1 MISTPYRNNSVR
13 NQALTLSRSRS
24 QRFIALALALALSTA
39 TSILSSSEVKM
50 ATLFNI
56 GDLSMENLL
65 MLQSTVSA
73 AIAIRNKAALIAPAK
88 EPKAPKALKEPK
100 APKEDKPKED
110 KPKEDKPK
118 EDKPK
123 APKAPG
129 VAALWL
135 SHIVKARSEAYELY
149 KASSEKK
156 QGVALLFAKEYRAKH
171 ADEYAAFEASYK
183 ESHPSPP
190 TEVAAPVAPPK
201 EVPVAPVVSTNPFD
215 EVKPEVKAKKPWS
228 PETKA
233 AAAAKRAA
241 NKAAKAAAGG
251 GSGAEDSTS
260 E

>member
-1 MISTPYRNNSVR
+1 
-13 NQALTLSRSRS
+13 
-24 QRFIALALALALSTA
+24 
-39 TSILSSSEVKM
+39 M

-73 AIAIRNKAALIAPAK
+73 AIAIRNKAALVIPAK
-88 EPKAPKALKEPK
+88 EPKAPKAL
-100 APKEDKPKED
+100 KED

-183 ESHPSPP
+183 EAHPSPP
-190 TEVAAPVAPPK
+190 KEVAAPVAPPK
-201 EVPVAPVVSTNPFD
+201 EVAAPVAPVISTNPFD

>member
-1 MISTPYRNNSVR
+1 
-13 NQALTLSRSRS
+13 
-24 QRFIALALALALSTA
+24 
-39 TSILSSSEVKM
+39 M

-88 EPKAPKALKEPK
+88 EPKAPAAPKEPK
-100 APKEDKPKED
+100 APKAPKE
-110 KPKEDKPK
+110 PKEDKPK

-183 ESHPSPP
+183 EAHPSPP
-190 TEVAAPVAPPK
+190 KEVAAPVAPPK
-201 EVPVAPVVSTNPFD
+201 EVAVAPVVSTNPFD

-251 GSGAEDSTS
+251 GSGAEDSTA

>member
-1 MISTPYRNNSVR
+1 
-13 NQALTLSRSRS
+13 
-24 QRFIALALALALSTA
+24 
-39 TSILSSSEVKM
+39 M

-88 EPKAPKALKEPK
+88 EPKAPKAPAAPKEPK
-100 APKEDKPKED
+100 A
-110 KPKEDKPK
+110 PK

-183 ESHPSPP
+183 EAHPSPP
-190 TEVAAPVAPPK
+190 KEVAAPVAPPK
-201 EVPVAPVVSTNPFD
+201 EVAVAPVVSTNPFD

-233 AAAAKRAA
+233 AAKAKRDA

>member
-1 MISTPYRNNSVR
+1 
-13 NQALTLSRSRS
+13 
-24 QRFIALALALALSTA
+24 
-39 TSILSSSEVKM
+39 M

-88 EPKAPKALKEPK
+88 EPKAPKAPAAPKEPK
-100 APKEDKPKED
+100 A
-110 KPKEDKPK
+110 PK

-129 VAALWL
+129 VAALWI

-183 ESHPSPP
+183 EAHPSPP
-190 TEVAAPVAPPK
+190 KEVAAPVAPPK
-201 EVPVAPVVSTNPFD
+201 EVAAPVAPVVSTNPFD

-233 AAAAKRAA
+233 AAKAMRDA

>member
-1 MISTPYRNNSVR
+1 
-13 NQALTLSRSRS
+13 
-24 QRFIALALALALSTA
+24 
-39 TSILSSSEVKM
+39 M

-88 EPKAPKALKEPK
+88 EPKAPKAPAAPKEPK
-100 APKEDKPKED
+100 A
-110 KPKEDKPK
+110 PK

-129 VAALWL
+129 VAALWI

-183 ESHPSPP
+183 EAHPSPP
-190 TEVAAPVAPPK
+190 KEVAAPVAPPK
-201 EVPVAPVVSTNPFD
+201 EVAVAPVVSTNPFD

-251 GSGAEDSTS
+251 GSGAEDSTA

>member
-1 MISTPYRNNSVR
+1 
-13 NQALTLSRSRS
+13 
-24 QRFIALALALALSTA
+24 
-39 TSILSSSEVKM
+39 M
-50 ATLFNI
+50 ATLFNL

-65 MLQSTVSA
+65 MLQSACSA
-73 AIAIRNKAALIAPAK
+73 AIASRSGAALVVAAK
-88 EPKAPKALKEPK
+88 EPKAPAAPKEPKEPK
-100 APKEDKPKED
+100 AVKVKEAKAPKVKES
-110 KPKEDKPK
+110 KEA
-118 EDKPK
+118 K

-171 ADEYAAFEASYK
+171 ADEYAAFELSFK
-183 ESHPSPP
+183 ETHPSPP
-190 TEVAAPVAPPK
+190 K
-201 EVPVAPVVSTNPFD
+201 EAVPTVPSPNPFD
-215 EVKPEVKAKKPWS
+215 EEVVEVQPASAPAEVKVKKPWS

-241 NKAAKAAAGG
+241 KKAAKAAGPAV
-251 GSGAEDSTS
+251 AEESAS

>member
-1 MISTPYRNNSVR
+1 
-13 NQALTLSRSRS
+13 
-24 QRFIALALALALSTA
+24 
-39 TSILSSSEVKM
+39 M

-88 EPKAPKALKEPK
+88 EPKAPKAPAAPKEPK
-100 APKEDKPKED
+100 A
-110 KPKEDKPK
+110 PK

-183 ESHPSPP
+183 EAHPSPP
-190 TEVAAPVAPPK
+190 KEVAAPVAPPK
-201 EVPVAPVVSTNPFD
+201 EVAVAPVVSTNPFD
-215 EVKPEVKAKKPWS
+215 EVKPEVKVKKPWS

-233 AAAAKRAA
+233 AAKAKRDA

-251 GSGAEDSTS
+251 GSGAEDSTA

>member
-1 MISTPYRNNSVR
+1 
-13 NQALTLSRSRS
+13 
-24 QRFIALALALALSTA
+24 
-39 TSILSSSEVKM
+39 M

-73 AIAIRNKAALIAPAK
+73 AIAIRNKAALVVPAK
-88 EPKAPKALKEPK
+88 EPKAPKAPKEPK
-100 APKEDKPKED
+100 APKAPKE
-110 KPKEDKPK
+110 PT

-183 ESHPSPP
+183 EAHPSPP
-190 TEVAAPVAPPK
+190 KEVAAPVAPPK
-201 EVPVAPVVSTNPFD
+201 EVAVAPVISTNPFD
-215 EVKPEVKAKKPWS
+215 EVKPEVKVKKPWS

-233 AAAAKRAA
+233 AAKAKRDA

>member
-1 MISTPYRNNSVR
+1 
-13 NQALTLSRSRS
+13 
-24 QRFIALALALALSTA
+24 
-39 TSILSSSEVKM
+39 M

-73 AIAIRNKAALIAPAK
+73 AIAIRNKAAPAAP
-88 EPKAPKALKEPK
+88 KEPK
-100 APKEDKPKED
+100 APKEDKPKA
-110 KPKEDKPK
+110 PKEDKPK

-183 ESHPSPP
+183 EAHPSPP
-190 TEVAAPVAPPK
+190 KEVAASVAPPK
-201 EVPVAPVVSTNPFD
+201 EVAAPVAPVVSTNPFD

>member
-1 MISTPYRNNSVR
+1 
-13 NQALTLSRSRS
+13 
-24 QRFIALALALALSTA
+24 
-39 TSILSSSEVKM
+39 
-50 ATLFNI
+50 
-56 GDLSMENLL
+56 MENLL

-88 EPKAPKALKEPK
+88 EPKALKEPK
-100 APKEDKPKED
+100 A
-110 KPKEDKPK
+110 PKEDKPK

-129 VAALWL
+129 VAALWI

-190 TEVAAPVAPPK
+190 KEVAAPVAPPK
-201 EVPVAPVVSTNPFD
+201 EVAAPVAPPKEVAVAPVISTNPFD

-233 AAAAKRAA
+233 AAKAKRDA

>member
-1 MISTPYRNNSVR
+1 
-13 NQALTLSRSRS
+13 
-24 QRFIALALALALSTA
+24 
-39 TSILSSSEVKM
+39 M

-88 EPKAPKALKEPK
+88 EPKAPKEPKALKEPK
-100 APKEDKPKED
+100 APKEPT
-110 KPKEDKPK
+110 EDKPK

-171 ADEYAAFEASYK
+171 ADEYAAFEASFK
-183 ESHPSPP
+183 ESHPSPS
-190 TEVAAPVAPPK
+190 K
-201 EVPVAPVVSTNPFD
+201 EVPAPVAPVVSTNPFD

>member
-1 MISTPYRNNSVR
+1 
-13 NQALTLSRSRS
+13 
-24 QRFIALALALALSTA
+24 
-39 TSILSSSEVKM
+39 M

-73 AIAIRNKAALIAPAK
+73 AIAIRNKAALVVPAK
-88 EPKAPKALKEPK
+88 EPKAPKAPKEPK
-100 APKEDKPKED
+100 APKAPKE
-110 KPKEDKPK
+110 PT

-183 ESHPSPP
+183 EAHPSPP
-190 TEVAAPVAPPK
+190 KEVAA
-201 EVPVAPVVSTNPFD
+201 PVAPVVSTNPFD

-233 AAAAKRAA
+233 AAKAKRDA

>member
-1 MISTPYRNNSVR
+1 
-13 NQALTLSRSRS
+13 
-24 QRFIALALALALSTA
+24 
-39 TSILSSSEVKM
+39 M

-88 EPKAPKALKEPK
+88 EPKAPKAPAAPKEPK
-100 APKEDKPKED
+100 A
-110 KPKEDKPK
+110 PK

-183 ESHPSPP
+183 EAHPSPP
-190 TEVAAPVAPPK
+190 KEVAAPVAPPK
-201 EVPVAPVVSTNPFD
+201 EVAAPVAPVVSTNPFD

-251 GSGAEDSTS
+251 GSGAEDSTA

>member
-1 MISTPYRNNSVR
+1 
-13 NQALTLSRSRS
+13 
-24 QRFIALALALALSTA
+24 
-39 TSILSSSEVKM
+39 M

-73 AIAIRNKAALIAPAK
+73 AIAIRNKAALVVPAK
-88 EPKAPKALKEPK
+88 EPKA
-100 APKEDKPKED
+100 
-110 KPKEDKPK
+110 PK

-183 ESHPSPP
+183 EAHPSPP
-190 TEVAAPVAPPK
+190 KEVAAPVAPPK
-201 EVPVAPVVSTNPFD
+201 EVAVAPVVSTNPFD

-251 GSGAEDSTS
+251 GSGAEDSTA

>member
-1 MISTPYRNNSVR
+1 
-13 NQALTLSRSRS
+13 
-24 QRFIALALALALSTA
+24 
-39 TSILSSSEVKM
+39 M

-88 EPKAPKALKEPK
+88 EPKAPKAPAAPKEPK
-100 APKEDKPKED
+100 A
-110 KPKEDKPK
+110 PK

-183 ESHPSPP
+183 EAHPSPP
-190 TEVAAPVAPPK
+190 KEVAAPVAPPK
-201 EVPVAPVVSTNPFD
+201 EVAVAPVVSTNPFD

-251 GSGAEDSTS
+251 GSGAEDSTA

>member
-1 MISTPYRNNSVR
+1 
-13 NQALTLSRSRS
+13 
-24 QRFIALALALALSTA
+24 
-39 TSILSSSEVKM
+39 M

-73 AIAIRNKAALIAPAK
+73 AIAIRNKAALVVPAK
-88 EPKAPKALKEPK
+88 EPKAPKAPKEPK
-100 APKEDKPKED
+100 APKAPKE
-110 KPKEDKPK
+110 PT

-171 ADEYAAFEASYK
+171 ADEYAAFETSFK
-183 ESHPSPP
+183 EAHPSPP
-190 TEVAAPVAPPK
+190 KEVAASVAPPKEVAAPVAPPK
-201 EVPVAPVVSTNPFD
+201 EVPVAPVISTNPFD

>member
-1 MISTPYRNNSVR
+1 
-13 NQALTLSRSRS
+13 
-24 QRFIALALALALSTA
+24 
-39 TSILSSSEVKM
+39 M
-50 ATLFNI
+50 ATLFDI
-56 GDLSMENLL
+56 GALSMENLL
-65 MLQSTVSA
+65 MLQSACSA
-73 AIAIRNKAALIAPAK
+73 AIASRSGAALVVASK
-88 EPKAPKALKEPK
+88 EPKAVKA
-100 APKEDKPKED
+100 KEDKPKAV
-110 KPKEDKPK
+110 K

-156 QGVALLFAKEYRAKH
+156 QGVALLFAKEYRAQH
-171 ADEYAAFEASYK
+171 ADEYAAFELSFK
-183 ESHPSPP
+183 EAHPSPP
-190 TEVAAPVAPPK
+190 KEVAAPAP
-201 EVPVAPVVSTNPFD
+201 APSAVNPFED
-215 EVKPEVKAKKPWS
+215 APAEVAEAKVKKPWS

-251 GSGAEDSTS
+251 SSGAEDSTA

>member
-1 MISTPYRNNSVR
+1 
-13 NQALTLSRSRS
+13 
-24 QRFIALALALALSTA
+24 
-39 TSILSSSEVKM
+39 M

-88 EPKAPKALKEPK
+88 EPKAPKAPAAPKEPK
-100 APKEDKPKED
+100 A
-110 KPKEDKPK
+110 PK

-129 VAALWL
+129 VAALWI

-183 ESHPSPP
+183 EAHPSPP
-190 TEVAAPVAPPK
+190 KEVAAPVAPPK
-201 EVPVAPVVSTNPFD
+201 EVAVAPVVSTNPFD

-233 AAAAKRAA
+233 AAKAKRDA

>member
-1 MISTPYRNNSVR
+1 
-13 NQALTLSRSRS
+13 
-24 QRFIALALALALSTA
+24 
-39 TSILSSSEVKM
+39 M

-88 EPKAPKALKEPK
+88 EPKAPKEPKALKEPK
-100 APKEDKPKED
+100 APKELKE
-110 KPKEDKPK
+110 
-118 EDKPK
+118 PK
-123 APKAPG
+123 APKEPKALKAPG

-190 TEVAAPVAPPK
+190 KEVAAPVAPPK
-201 EVPVAPVVSTNPFD
+201 EVAVAPVVSTNPFD
-215 EVKPEVKAKKPWS
+215 EVKPEVKAKKTWS

>member
-1 MISTPYRNNSVR
+1 
-13 NQALTLSRSRS
+13 
-24 QRFIALALALALSTA
+24 
-39 TSILSSSEVKM
+39 M

-73 AIAIRNKAALIAPAK
+73 AIAIRSRAALVVAAK
-88 EPKAPKALKEPK
+88 EPKAPAAPKEPK
-100 APKEDKPKED
+100 AAKAKEAKEPKVPKEA
-110 KPKEDKPK
+110 
-118 EDKPK
+118 K

-129 VAALWL
+129 VAALWI

-171 ADEYAAFEASYK
+171 ADEYAAFELSFK
-183 ESHPSPP
+183 EAHPSPP
-190 TEVAAPVAPPK
+190 KEAAPT
-201 EVPVAPVVSTNPFD
+201 VPSPNPFD
-215 EVKPEVKAKKPWS
+215 EEVVEVKPASAPAEVKVKKPWS

-241 NKAAKAAAGG
+241 KKAAKAAGPAV
-251 GSGAEDSTS
+251 AEESAS

>member
-1 MISTPYRNNSVR
+1 
-13 NQALTLSRSRS
+13 
-24 QRFIALALALALSTA
+24 
-39 TSILSSSEVKM
+39 M

-88 EPKAPKALKEPK
+88 EPKAPKEPKALKEPK
-100 APKEDKPKED
+100 APKELKE
-110 KPKEDKPK
+110 
-118 EDKPK
+118 PK
-123 APKAPG
+123 APKEPKALKAPG

-171 ADEYAAFEASYK
+171 ADEYAAFEASFK
-183 ESHPSPP
+183 ESHPSPSK
-190 TEVAAPVAPPK
+190 EVPAPVAPPK
-201 EVPVAPVVSTNPFD
+201 EVAVAPVVSTNPFD